1 MSKSDTYV
9 AKTEKFL
16 EGLSKKLMFETVDVE
31 FVKEASEHYLRV
43 YCDMDKEG
51 GITIDDCVDISR
63 ALSDWLDETDFI
75 DESYILEVSSPGL
88 GRTLKK
94 DRDFVREMGKA
105 VDIKLYKAIDKR
117 KDFSGILKSFDD
129 DNITIEEDSKDIS
142 FLRKDIALIRL
153 SIEDQ

>member
-9 AKTEKFL
+9 ARTEKFL
-16 EGLSKKLMFETVDVE
+16 EALSKELAFEVVDVE

-43 YCDMDKEG
+43 YCDKEG
-51 GITIDDCVDISR
+51 GITIDDCVEISR
-63 ALSDWLDETDFI
+63 AVSDWLDETDFI

-94 DRDFVREMGKA
+94 DKDFLRELGKG
-105 VDIKLYKAIDKR
+105 VEVKLYKAIDKR

-129 DNITIEEDSKDIS
+129 ENIVIEENSKDIC

-153 SIEDQ
+153 SIED

>member
-9 AKTEKFL
+9 ARTEKFL
-16 EGLSKKLMFETVDVE
+16 EALSKELAFEVVDVE

-51 GITIDDCVDISR
+51 GITIDDCVEISR

-94 DRDFVREMGKA
+94 DKDFLRELGKG
-105 VDIKLYKAIDKR
+105 VEVKLYKAIDKR

-129 DNITIEEDSKDIS
+129 ENIVIEENSKDIC
-142 FLRKDIALIRL
+142 FLRTDIALIRL
-153 SIEDQ
+153 SIED

>member
-31 FVKEASEHYLRV
+31 FVKESSEHYLRV

-75 DESYILEVSSPGL
+75 NESYILEVSSPGL

-105 VDIKLYKAIDKR
+105 VEIKLYKAIDKR